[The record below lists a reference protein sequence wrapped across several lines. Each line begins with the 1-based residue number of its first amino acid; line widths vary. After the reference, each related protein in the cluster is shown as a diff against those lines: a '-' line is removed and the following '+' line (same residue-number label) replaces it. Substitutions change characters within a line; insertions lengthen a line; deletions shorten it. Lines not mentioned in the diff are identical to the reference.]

1 VIAANFGYS
10 VLCIFGF
17 ITPKTLN
24 YVAFQSSDLSVH
36 DDG

>member
-1 VIAANFGYS
+1 MY
-10 VLCIFGF
+10 FGF
-17 ITPKTLN
+17 IAPKTLN